1 MLSRDSYP
9 SNIASLLLSWPYLC
23 LLLASLKSH
32 KNQGTHRKL
41 RLYQHWSYFLWW
53 QARQLFSLCH
63 RCFWCPLDIMFT
75 DCLSFSGSHHS
86 VIKTVFKS
94 ISPNIGLA
102 NGGKENL
109 TGLWQLWFIA
119 VLGKQIRKEENT
131 WRPSVA
137 GGMPLFLGTLTYY
150 HKKMWH
156 QFGSRQAAS
165 GLLWGEVLHSNNAG
179 EETHLLKW
187 LWPLTSDCTASVCC
201 YCYED
206 RWCPH
211 DIGLMIQVMGRVKP
225 FVVIVNSGSY
235 VVQAW

>member
-9 SNIASLLLSWPYLC
+9 SNIAFLLLVLT
-23 LLLASLKSH
+23 LFVLAPGKSESH

-53 QARQLFSLCH
+53 QARQLFSLCR

-75 DCLSFSGSHHS
+75 DCLSFSGSRHS

-102 NGGKENL
+102 NRGKENL

-137 GGMPLFLGTLTYY
+137 GGMPLFLE
-150 HKKMWH
+150 H
-156 QFGSRQAAS
+156 
-165 GLLWGEVLHSNNAG
+165 
-179 EETHLLKW
+179 
-187 LWPLTSDCTASVCC
+187 
-201 YCYED
+201 
-206 RWCPH
+206 
-211 DIGLMIQVMGRVKP
+211 
-225 FVVIVNSGSY
+225 
-235 VVQAW
+235 